1 MNSDLVAR
9 FRQLRLVVFD
19 FDGVFTDNS
28 VWVFEDGREAVRCT
42 RADGI
47 GLSKLKALGV
57 ETAIISTEKNPVVG
71 HRARKLGIRCIQA
84 CDDKR
89 VAVIELAGELSIPLQ
104 HVAFVGN
111 DLNDLPACEAVGF
124 PIAVAD
130 AHPDMVGTTLWRTQR
145 QGGHGAVREVCDLIA
160 QLHGEQGTGST

>member
-1 MNSDLVAR
+1 MSPELLAQLN
-9 FRQLRLVVFD
+9 QLRLVVFD

-71 HRARKLGIRCIQA
+71 HRARKLAIRCIQG

-89 VAVIELAGELSIPLQ
+89 AAVIELAGELSIPLQ
-104 HVAFVGN
+104 RVAFVGN
-111 DLNDLPACEAVGF
+111 DLNDLPACQVAGF

-130 AHPDMVGTTLWRTQR
+130 AHPDMAGSALWKTQR
-145 QGGHGAVREVCDLIA
+145 QGGHGAVREVCDMIA
-160 QLHGEQGTGST
+160 KAHGARGSAIA